1 MIQPHLY
8 IYTKD
13 ILPEWTE
20 CLWSLGCVVRVRV
33 LSFLDATLF
42 DTSLFAGETTQV
54 VQFGA
59 ANFAILVDY
68 DGVDE
73 RRLDGEDTLNAD
85 VVGHFAYGEALFG
98 AFARNFDNHTA
109 VLLDTFLIT
118 FFDAVGHGDG
128 IAGTEIGMLL
138 ATGKSLFGNLD

>member
-1 MIQPHLY
+1 M
-8 IYTKD
+8 
-13 ILPEWTE
+13 
-20 CLWSLGCVVRVRV
+20 RV

-73 RRLDGEDTLNAD
+73 RRLEGEDTLNAD

-98 AFARNFDNHTA
+98 AFARNLDYNPA
-109 VLLDTFLIT
+109 ILLNT
-118 FFDAVGHGDG
+118 FFVTLFDAIGYGDG
-128 IAGTEIGMLL
+128 VAGAKIGMLL
-138 ATGKSLFGNLD
+138 AGGKSLFGNLH